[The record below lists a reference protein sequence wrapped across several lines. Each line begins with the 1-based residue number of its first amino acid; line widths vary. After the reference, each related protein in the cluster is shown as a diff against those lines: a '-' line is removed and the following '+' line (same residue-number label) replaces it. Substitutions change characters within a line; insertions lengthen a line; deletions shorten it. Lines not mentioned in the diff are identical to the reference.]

1 MTRQEQE
8 QAVARAYEAAQFDER
23 SPEERGFAERF
34 EKEFKPKLI
43 AGIGFNFDVVEARKK
58 RKKIFLVLFIV
69 FVLLSFPVAIF
80 LQDLGAE
87 FFFEYWI
94 YAPILLGIGG
104 WSYVVR
110 KRPNEEDPNHALLLG
125 AVLERFGCTIG
136 SDAPLLHPAGKNAPI
151 RPSHT
156 SMRVLPDYV
165 KGTFDGR
172 IPFTAWRAVAR
183 KKQGKHTMTVFKG
196 WHLEVELPFSFAGTT
211 VLREHDALATN
222 VGTSMEDVHLEDPD
236 FSGRFSVR
244 SNDQVEARMIL
255 SPDVMHHLFEESQRL
270 RRAQHE
276 RMTPLMSGLLE
287 ESRRFKPN
295 LQLRTGSLLMGFS
308 GRSAHV
314 WIPSWKTEFADWR
327 PLEPAALIEDLH
339 DMFDE
344 LSDLRAFLRD
354 IDVIAESEGFRAQ
367 AAKGGAVKAS

>member
-8 QAVARAYEAAQFDER
+8 QAVARAYEAVHFDER

-34 EKEFKPKLI
+34 EKEFKPKLV
-43 AGIGFNFDVVEARKK
+43 AGIGFNLDVAEARRK
-58 RKKIFLVLFIV
+58 RKKIFLVLLIV

-104 WSYVVR
+104 WSYVAR

-125 AVLERFGCTIG
+125 AVLERFGCSIG
-136 SDAPLLHPAGKNAPI
+136 SGAPLLHPAGKSAPI

-222 VGTSMEDVHLEDPD
+222 VGTSMEDVRLEDPD

-255 SPDVMHHLFEESQRL
+255 SPDVMHHLFEESQHLKKGQRL
-270 RRAQHE
+270 R
-276 RMTPLMSGLLE
+276 M
-287 ESRRFKPN
+287 
-295 LQLRTGSLLMGFS
+295 GSLLLGFS

-314 WIPSWKTEFADWR
+314 WIPSWETELAHWR
-327 PLEPAALIEDLH
+327 PLEPKALIEDLH
-339 DMFDE
+339 DVFEE

-367 AAKGGAVKAS
+367 AAKNGAAKAS